1 MFIDPEFLEQL
12 LVARGLKRD
21 EARDSI
27 KRAKRN
33 LPPIKD
39 LESEDYQYMCAE
51 LEEER
56 AQLIWML
63 KSIRSENGE
72 DTVLTDVID
81 KLFQELDIA

>member
-21 EARDSI
+21 EARESM
-27 KRAKRN
+27 KRARRK
-33 LPPIKD
+33 LPPVKD

-72 DTVLTDVID
+72 DTVLTDAID
-81 KLFQELDIA
+81 MLFRQLDIA